1 MGSLRSRLIL
11 GFSLVAVIP
20 LAVAMY
26 LLTVRIEAMVRAQ
39 AAERLGA
46 ALGALQ
52 VEVASDGRRIS
63 EKLAILARDP
73 QLKRLYLLKPSG
85 SRDLSEY
92 LAERQFLL
100 GLDFL
105 TVSDPSGSV
114 VGDGSAAAAA
124 ERRGEP
130 TVHVEP
136 EPGSGPH
143 EPAIERLI
151 GGVGLAMAASA
162 PIRYQN
168 EVAGLVHG
176 GLTFDAAFLSRLG
189 KANGIQLTLRD
200 SEGRVVSTTLERTGA
215 AATVPARGAVERVRV
230 AGRPYLSRSF
240 PLTIGAAPGATI
252 TGMIPTDAADRTVAT
267 LQITSALLGA
277 LGLGIAV
284 FLGILWSSQ
293 VSRPVE
299 RLARYSQKL
308 AQGEWDEPL
317 ALHSVRELTTLVSAL
332 ERMRQDLTGY
342 RERLVVSERQAAWS
356 EMARKV
362 AHEIKNPLTPIAI
375 SVADLK
381 RSYEQQRA
389 DFPKIL
395 DHAVRTIGDEVETLK
410 RLLSE
415 FSDFARFPAPRP
427 APCRVSQLLADLE
440 ALYGRDVAAG
450 RLVFTRPDEEITI
463 SADAGQIRQALVNLI
478 HNGLEALTGEG
489 RVTVSAADRS
499 GALLLTVS
507 DTGPG
512 LSEEQRAHLFTPGFT
527 TKAHGSGLGLT
538 IVERIVND
546 HGGSISVESKTA
558 SGTTFRIRLPFRP
571 GT

>member
-20 LAVAMY
+20 LAIAMV
-26 LLTVRIEAMVRAQ
+26 LLTERIETMVRAQ

-46 ALGALQ
+46 ALGAMQ
-52 VEVASDGRRIS
+52 AEVASDGRRIT

-85 SRDLSEY
+85 GRDLSEY
-92 LAERQFLL
+92 LAERGFLL

-105 TVSDPSGSV
+105 TVSDMSGRV
-114 VGDGSAAAAA
+114 VGDGSAVMAA

-130 TVHVEP
+130 TVRVEP

-143 EPAIERLI
+143 GPAIERLI

-168 EVAGLVHG
+168 DVAGLLHG
-176 GLTFDAAFLSRLG
+176 GLAFDAAFLSRLG
-189 KANGIQLTLRD
+189 KANGIQLILRD
-200 SEGRVVSTTLERTGA
+200 PEGRVVATTLERTGA
-215 AATVPARGAVERVRV
+215 AEVPARAAVERVRV
-230 AGRPYLSRSF
+230 ARRPYLSQSF
-240 PLTIGAAPGATI
+240 PLRIGAAPGPTI

-267 LQITSALLGA
+267 MQITSALLGA

-284 FLGILWSSQ
+284 FLGVLWSSQ

-299 RLARYSQKL
+299 RLARYSHKL

-317 ALHSVRELTTLVSAL
+317 TLHSVRELKTLVSAL
-332 ERMRQDLTGY
+332 ERMRRDLTGY

-389 DFPKIL
+389 DFPAIL
-395 DHAVRTIGDEVETLK
+395 DQAVRTIGDEVETLK

-415 FSDFARFPAPRP
+415 FSDFGRFPAPRP

-450 RLVFTRPDEEITI
+450 RLALPRLEEEITI

-478 HNGLEALTGEG
+478 HNGLEALAGKG
-489 RVTVSAADRS
+489 HVTVSAEDRG

-512 LSEEQRAHLFTPGFT
+512 LSEDQRAHLFKPGFT
-527 TKAHGSGLGLT
+527 TKSHGSGLGLT

-546 HGGSISVESKTA
+546 HGGTVSVESKAA
-558 SGTTFRIRLPFRP
+558 SGTTFRIRLPFAP